1 MARIMLRRSM
11 FLFCLLM
18 TSLIASTMVHARELP
33 TTAALECSG
42 EMHAD
47 RDSEQSSDVS
57 DQDVPHNHGG
67 CAGHCLFTPVSGTS
81 HDLSCG
87 VPAKFCFARS
97 EEHTSEL
104 QSLMRIS
111 YAVFCLK
118 KKKQI
123 NTEQHIQ

>member
-57 DQDVPHNHGG
+57 DQDVPHNYGG

-87 VPAKFCFARS
+87 VPAKFCFAAS
-97 EEHTSEL
+97 DV
-104 QSLMRIS
+104 
-111 YAVFCLK
+111 YARWWVGPPLRPPMA
-118 KKKQI
+118 
-123 NTEQHIQ
+123 

>member
-81 HDLSCG
+81 
-87 VPAKFCFARS
+87 RS

-118 KKKQI
+118 NKNKEK
-123 NTEQHIQ
+123 

>member
-47 RDSEQSSDVS
+47 RDSEQSSDVY

-67 CAGHCLFTPVSGTS
+67 CAGHCLFTTVSATP
-81 HDLSCG
+81 HDPYCV
-87 VPAKFCFARS
+87 VPAK
-97 EEHTSEL
+97 
-104 QSLMRIS
+104 
-111 YAVFCLK
+111 YCLEASVVSPLDRK
-118 KKKQI
+118 
-123 NTEQHIQ
+123 NCVS

>member
-57 DQDVPHNHGG
+57 NQDVPHNHGG
-67 CAGHCLFTPVSGTS
+67 
-81 HDLSCG
+81 
-87 VPAKFCFARS
+87 RS

-104 QSLMRIS
+104 QSLMRNS
-111 YAVFCLK
+111 YAVFRLQK
-118 KKKQI
+118 KNNI
-123 NTEQHIQ
+123 NTTPK